1 MEFDLGR
8 LLTEES
14 KRMMNCLHEGIFIA
28 DKMGNI
34 VFANQ
39 ALLEMAGG
47 TEEYALSLN
56 VFDFKKQGVDV
67 NKDQLL
73 AQRALETKRRITR
86 ISEVKITTG
95 YSYRQLG
102 TATPLLDDEGE
113 IQYIVVE
120 MQTLDHIQRTY
131 QDGLY
136 EQREDFIE
144 EVKKD
149 SSPFICVNPNMKSI
163 LNMAKRIADM
173 DTTILITG
181 ETGTGKQVLV
191 DYIVSQ
197 SHLASKQVVSIN
209 CSSIPENLFES
220 ELFGYESGSF
230 TGASKNGKMGLFEAA
245 EDGVIFLDEINSMPL
260 SMQGKLL
267 RVLETKRY
275 YRIGSSKERTLKRRF
290 IAATNVDLK
299 GCIATGTFRSD
310 LYYRINIISLNIPP
324 LRERK
329 EDIIPLTQQFL
340 RSFSEKYGVI
350 KMATPELMKILL
362 SYDWPGNVRELRN
375 ILEKLV
381 IMTDPKNIYLS
392 EMIESVGFPIKEVP
406 ADFVLPI
413 EDLTYYEKLYQ
424 AYPEQF
430 SLKNCLENF
439 ESSLIKS
446 VLDHTHNT
454 YKAAEILKVDQSS
467 ISRKINK
474 YHISYNKRMK

>member
-1 MEFDLGR
+1 MKFDLGR

-275 YRIGSSKERTLKRRF
+275 YRIGSSKERTLKCRF

-299 GCIATGTFRSD
+299 GCIVTGTFRSD

-329 EDIIPLTQQFL
+329 E
-340 RSFSEKYGVI
+340 
-350 KMATPELMKILL
+350 
-362 SYDWPGNVRELRN
+362 
-375 ILEKLV
+375 
-381 IMTDPKNIYLS
+381 DPKNIYLS

-446 VLDHTHNT
+446 VLDYTHNT

>member
-245 EDGVIFLDEINSMPL
+245 DIDGATTFQKIRYITIPAIRSVSTTVFLLLIIWTIKDYAIAYVLTKGGPSRATELLTIYI
-260 SMQGKLL
+260 QQTGFKYFDFGKASAAGMLMLL
-267 RVLETKRY
+267 VALAFTFFYFKVLN
-275 YRIGSSKERTLKRRF
+275 KE
-290 IAATNVDLK
+290 
-299 GCIATGTFRSD
+299 
-310 LYYRINIISLNIPP
+310 
-324 LRERK
+324 E
-329 EDIIPLTQQFL
+329 E
-340 RSFSEKYGVI
+340 
-350 KMATPELMKILL
+350 
-362 SYDWPGNVRELRN
+362 
-375 ILEKLV
+375 
-381 IMTDPKNIYLS
+381 
-392 EMIESVGFPIKEVP
+392 
-406 ADFVLPI
+406 
-413 EDLTYYEKLYQ
+413 
-424 AYPEQF
+424 
-430 SLKNCLENF
+430 
-439 ESSLIKS
+439 
-446 VLDHTHNT
+446 
-454 YKAAEILKVDQSS
+454 
-467 ISRKINK
+467 
-474 YHISYNKRMK
+474 

>member
-1 MEFDLGR
+1 
-8 LLTEES
+8 
-14 KRMMNCLHEGIFIA
+14 
-28 DKMGNI
+28 
-34 VFANQ
+34 
-39 ALLEMAGG
+39 
-47 TEEYALSLN
+47 
-56 VFDFKKQGVDV
+56 
-67 NKDQLL
+67 
-73 AQRALETKRRITR
+73 
-86 ISEVKITTG
+86 
-95 YSYRQLG
+95 
-102 TATPLLDDEGE
+102 
-113 IQYIVVE
+113 
-120 MQTLDHIQRTY
+120 
-131 QDGLY
+131 
-136 EQREDFIE
+136 
-144 EVKKD
+144 
-149 SSPFICVNPNMKSI
+149 
-163 LNMAKRIADM
+163 
-173 DTTILITG
+173 
-181 ETGTGKQVLV
+181 
-191 DYIVSQ
+191 
-197 SHLASKQVVSIN
+197 
-209 CSSIPENLFES
+209 
-220 ELFGYESGSF
+220 
-230 TGASKNGKMGLFEAA
+230 MGLFEAA

-275 YRIGSSKERTLKRRF
+275 YRIGSSKERTLKCRF

-299 GCIATGTFRSD
+299 GCIVTGTFRSD

-446 VLDHTHNT
+446 VLDYTHNT

>member
-275 YRIGSSKERTLKRRF
+275 YRIGSSKERTLKCRF

-299 GCIATGTFRSD
+299 DCIATGTFRSD

-340 RSFSEKYGVI
+340 RSFSEK
-350 KMATPELMKILL
+350 
-362 SYDWPGNVRELRN
+362 W
-375 ILEKLV
+375 
-381 IMTDPKNIYLS
+381 
-392 EMIESVGFPIKEVP
+392 
-406 ADFVLPI
+406 
-413 EDLTYYEKLYQ
+413 
-424 AYPEQF
+424 
-430 SLKNCLENF
+430 C
-439 ESSLIKS
+439 
-446 VLDHTHNT
+446 H
-454 YKAAEILKVDQSS
+454 
-467 ISRKINK
+467 
-474 YHISYNKRMK
+474 